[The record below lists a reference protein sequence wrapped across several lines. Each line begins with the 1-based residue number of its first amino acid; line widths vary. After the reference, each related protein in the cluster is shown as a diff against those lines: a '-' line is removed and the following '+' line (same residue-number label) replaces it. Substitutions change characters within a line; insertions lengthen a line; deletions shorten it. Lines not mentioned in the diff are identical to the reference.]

1 VPLNQTL
8 TWQAASGTVTGYK
21 VFIGTPNLPT
31 EPTETV
37 TDTTFTPTLAHGNV
51 YQWRV
56 VAYNATGDGDSSA
69 TWSFTTIPT
78 PNPVFN
84 VSPAS
89 HNFGLVNLGQTV
101 TQTFTITNTGTANLI
116 INSIV
121 RGGTDQALFTLTA
134 AGLPWTIAPGS
145 NQAFTV
151 AFRPMTPGLKTAEF
165 TINHNAEGS
174 SFIVNVSGTG
184 PTPSQEPMI
193 NIMPMSHN
201 FGNVDIGSSSSPQV
215 FMVSNIGTAD
225 LVVSSI
231 GWVSTM
237 GCSVQCIVYSVR
249 NGDGDSD
256 ATELGDDFVLTA
268 TGLPWIIAPGGN
280 QTFTVVFSPTSEGSK
295 SGMLRVMHNA
305 AGSQMDVNVS
315 GVGIMPLPGRVT
327 LVSPAHNANEIV
339 LRPTLTWLAPTTGGT
354 IAGYYVYKCDMVN
367 PPFDVDNPL
376 VRRVAELGATATSW
390 TVGADLEYETVYHWQ
405 VVAFNDT
412 GKGEASYTWS
422 FTTEKEVSEI
432 DDVIG
437 IAETR
442 LLGNFPNPFNPSTTI
457 SFTVETPLMAFVL
470 IEVYDIRGRL
480 VRTLLDGSLE
490 QGQALQLRLGA
501 GRHSVVWDGRD
512 DSGNQVSSGIYLYRM
527 VAGEYQSIRRM
538 ILLK

>member
-1 VPLNQTL
+1 LIVNTLPLTGADANQFSLTATGLPWTIAAGGNQTFSVVFSPTSAGVKTANVSVNHNANGSPMSVSLTGTGTVPL
-8 TWQAASGTVTGYK
+8 V
-21 VFIGTPNLPT
+21 
-31 EPTETV
+31 
-37 TDTTFTPTLAHGNV
+37 
-51 YQWRV
+51 
-56 VAYNATGDGDSSA
+56 
-69 TWSFTTIPT
+69 
-78 PNPVFN
+78 PVFSIN
-84 VSPAS
+84 PTA
-89 HNFGLVNLGQTV
+89 HNFGVVNLGQTV

-121 RGGTDQALFTLTA
+121 RSGTDQALFTLTA
-134 AGLPWTIAPGS
+134 AGLPWTITPGS
-145 NQAFTV
+145 NQTFTV
-151 AFRPMTPGLKTAEF
+151 AFRPMTPGFKSAEF

-184 PTPSQEPMI
+184 PTPPQEPMI

-201 FGNVDIGSSSSPQV
+201 FGNVDVGSTSAPQV
-215 FMVSNIGTAD
+215 FTVSNIGTAD
-225 LVVSSI
+225 LVVSSV

-237 GCSVQCIVYSVR
+237 GRSVQSAVYSVQCIVYSP
-249 NGDGDSD
+249 SKACL
-256 ATELGDDFVLTA
+256 ATTDGDDFVLTA
-268 TGLPWIIAPGGN
+268 TGLPWIIAPGSN
-280 QTFTVVFSPTSEGSK
+280 QTFTVVFSPTSEGFK
-295 SGMLRVMHNA
+295 SGMLRVTHNA

-315 GVGIMPLPGRVT
+315 GVGVMPLPGRVT
-327 LVSPAHNANEIV
+327 LVSPAHNANEIA
-339 LRPTLTWLAPTTGGT
+339 LRPVLSWQMPTAGGAV
-354 IAGYYVYKCDMVN
+354 AGFYVYKCDEVN

-376 VRRVAELGATATSW
+376 VRRVAELSATTTSW
-390 TVGADLEYETVYHWQ
+390 TIDTDLEYETVYHWQ

-432 DDVIG
+432 DDVIDIYG
-437 IAETR
+437 TR
-442 LLGNFPNPFNPSTTI
+442 LIGNFPNPFNPSTTI
-457 SFTVETPLMAFVL
+457 SFAVETPLMASVL
-470 IEVYDIRGRL
+470 IEVFDMRGRL

-512 DSGNQVSSGIYLYRM
+512 DKGNPVSSGIYLYRM